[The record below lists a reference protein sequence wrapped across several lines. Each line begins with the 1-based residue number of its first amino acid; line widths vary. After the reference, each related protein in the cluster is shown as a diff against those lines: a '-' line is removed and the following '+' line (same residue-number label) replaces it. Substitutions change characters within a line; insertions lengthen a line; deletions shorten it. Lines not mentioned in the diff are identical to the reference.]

1 MNETNCHSTSSPSSL
16 SSQSSFATVNLF
28 GIPVAKV
35 TEEEAV
41 ARIIAFAKARNPQ
54 LSTLNSQLN
63 SSPRSMSIS
72 LRTLSGDG
80 PLAGTTNCGA
90 I

>member
-1 MNETNCHSTSSPSSL
+1 MSG
-16 SSQSSFATVNLF
+16 VVKLF

-54 LSTLNSQLN
+54 LSTLN
-63 SSPRSMSIS
+63 
-72 LRTLSGDG
+72 
-80 PLAGTTNCGA
+80 
-90 I
+90 